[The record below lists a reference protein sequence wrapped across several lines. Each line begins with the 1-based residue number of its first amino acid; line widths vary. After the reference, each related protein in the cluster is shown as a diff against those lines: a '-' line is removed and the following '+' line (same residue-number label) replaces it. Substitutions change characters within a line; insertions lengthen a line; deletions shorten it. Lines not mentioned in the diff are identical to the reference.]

1 MKRILFLLWLGL
13 WVCGVEAQSRTS
25 GYIIGIEEGK
35 VYLDLGTGKVVPDMM
50 LNVLSGGGY
59 FVHPVTKE
67 RIARVAESVGG
78 LKVEKV
84 FDSYSV
90 AVAVPAQSLQKMAV
104 GMQVQTPDQKAEEA
118 EDTTVKGSD
127 VDRVSVFV
135 APAQV
140 NDIVGVGYFGT
151 YVSDILMEQLMLCDR
166 VRLLDRTVLG
176 AQLEESDLTGAYIDS
191 NTAIQRGKIAGA
203 QYVIQVTMQ
212 KPDVVNIRTGIP
224 LASIM
229 GAVQS
234 VAGTNIG
241 AQYASNMQVE
251 QLKASVSLSARVV
264 DLQTGEVVFMSS
276 GTGKAEGKSQLS
288 MEYGALSGA
297 ELNGGADGFKQ
308 TVTGQ
313 AIQKAFVPIGRNL
326 NKFFNGETTERVM
339 GSASGFGNYGDE
351 LKRRGARLYMGTDQL
366 KMEDVKMLF
375 VDTPQRFFQYR
386 SAKRMNG
393 WGTSLM
399 IVGGLSFVTGVV
411 GYSMNGSS
419 MWSDNFFIFIGGGAA
434 MATGGI
440 IMRVSSRKKIQNV
453 VDGYNAGNRRLASTW
468 SIVSDRNGIGLRLT
482 F

>member
-1 MKRILFLLWLGL
+1 MYMKRILLLLWLGL
-13 WVCGVEAQSRTS
+13 WACTTGAQNRAS
-25 GYIIGIEEGK
+25 GYIIGIEDGK
-35 VYLDLGTGKVVPDMM
+35 VYLDLGIGKVVPDMV

-59 FVHPVTKE
+59 FIHPVTKE
-67 RIARVAESVGG
+67 RIARVAEPVGA
-78 LKVEKV
+78 LKIEKV
-84 FDSYSV
+84 FDSYSA
-90 AVAVPAQSLQKMAV
+90 AVAVPSQSLQKMAV
-104 GMQVQTPDQKAEEA
+104 GMLVQAPDRKAEKADDTA
-118 EDTTVKGSD
+118 EKASD
-127 VDRVSVFV
+127 ADRVSVFV

-140 NDIVGVGYFGT
+140 NDIVGIGYFGT

-176 AQLEESDLTGAYIDS
+176 AQLEESDLTGGYIDP

-212 KPDVVNIRTGIP
+212 KPDVVNVRTGIP

-229 GAVQS
+229 GAVQG
-234 VAGTNIG
+234 ATGTNIG
-241 AQYASNMQVE
+241 AQYASNMSLA

-313 AIQKAFVPIGRNL
+313 AIQKAFIPIGRNL

-351 LKRRGARLYMGTDQL
+351 LKRRGARLYMGTDKL
-366 KMEDVKMLF
+366 KMGDIQMLF
-375 VDTPQRFFQYR
+375 TDTPQRFFQYR
-386 SAKRMNG
+386 SAKRLNG
-393 WGTSLM
+393 VSSVFLVMGSAAM
-399 IVGGLSFVTGVV
+399 VV
-411 GYSMNGSS
+411 GIIQAAEIGDISGPLCL
-419 MWSDNFFIFIGGGAA
+419 GGGAA
-434 MATGGI
+434 LIAGGV
-440 IMRVSSRKKIQNV
+440 IMRISSRKKIQTV
-453 VDGYNAGNRRLASTW
+453 VDGYNADNRRLASTW
-468 SIVSDRNGIGLRLT
+468 SLVSDRNGIGLRLT

>member
-1 MKRILFLLWLGL
+1 MWLGL

-67 RIARVAESVGG
+67 RIVRVAESVGG

-393 WGTSLM
+393 LSTALFVMGAGAF
-399 IVGGLSFVTGVV
+399 IVG
-411 GYSMNGSS
+411 
-419 MWSDNFFIFIGGGAA
+419 IFQETEIGDISGPLCLGGGAVFI
-434 MATGGI
+434 TGGI